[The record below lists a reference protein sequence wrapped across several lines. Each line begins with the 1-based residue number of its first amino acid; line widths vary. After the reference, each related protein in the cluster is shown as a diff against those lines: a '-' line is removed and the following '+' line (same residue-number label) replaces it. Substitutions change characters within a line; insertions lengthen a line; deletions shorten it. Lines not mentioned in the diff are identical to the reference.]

1 MNITVYVTNQ
11 NGDEVE
17 EKDRLVWYPNLVK
30 AIEAYISIFNN
41 LPQIGIDIFE
51 ADDLDPITIKGININ
66 PANSASITNRQ
77 QYSSAF
83 L

>member
-66 PANSASITNRQ
+66 PISKKLIVHFEC
-77 QYSSAF
+77 Y
-83 L
+83 

>member
-41 LPQIGIDIFE
+41 LPQIGIEILED
-51 ADDLDPITIKGININ
+51 DDLDPITIKGININ
-66 PANSASITNRQ
+66 PISKKLIVHFEC
-77 QYSSAF
+77 Y
-83 L
+83 